1 MMPTKKPEWLK
12 VKFRGNKERQEVEGI
27 LKKFSL
33 NTVCEQ
39 ADCPNRMECYA
50 GKTATFMIM
59 GRICTRN
66 CQFCAVEKANTQPLD
81 DNEPQRVAEAVKS
94 MGLKHVV
101 VTSVTRD
108 DLEDGGASHFV
119 RVIESIKAC
128 TPQVTIEVLIP
139 DFQGDKAALSKVM
152 AAQPD
157 IINHNVETVPH
168 LYDKVRPMAIY
179 KRSLDV
185 IGFASNNDTGILT
198 KSGIMVGMGEEQKE
212 VLAVMQDLR
221 DVGCRLLTIGQY
233 LPPSKAHYQLQEYV
247 HPDIFEQYKKAAMK
261 MGFVHAACGP
271 LVRSSYHA
279 ADAYDAI
286 QNV

>member
-1 MMPTKKPEWLK
+1 MPTKKPEWLR
-12 VKFRGNKERQEVEGI
+12 VKFRGNKERQEVERI
-27 LKKFSL
+27 LEKLSL

-50 GKTATFMIM
+50 SNTATFMIM

-66 CQFCAVEKANTQPLD
+66 CRFCAVEKADTQPLD
-81 DNEPQRVAEAVKS
+81 DNEPTRVAEAVKS
-94 MGLKHVV
+94 MALKHVV

-108 DLEDGGASHFV
+108 DLQDGGAGHFV

-128 TPQVTIEVLIP
+128 TPHVTIEVLIP
-139 DFQGDKAALSKVM
+139 DFEGNKDALSNII

-157 IINHNVETVPH
+157 IINHNIETIPR
-168 LYDKVRPMAIY
+168 LYEKVRPMAIY
-179 KRSLDV
+179 ERSLEV
-185 IGFASNNDTGILT
+185 IGFVSGGDTNILT
-198 KSGIMVGMGEEQKE
+198 KSGIMVGMGETQQE

-233 LPPSKAHYQLQEYV
+233 LPPSKEHYAVQEYI
-247 HPDIFEQYKKAAMK
+247 HPDVFGKYQKAAMK

-286 QNV
+286 HQV